1 MNNRNQWL
9 KLDLSGN
16 VYPTLQRKSFS
27 SVFRVSVTLK
37 EKVDPQILQKAYE
50 KTLPRF
56 PSLKVALRKGLFW
69 RYLEPNKNPVP
80 QVERDVKNP
89 CMPMD
94 FKTKHRYL
102 IRLYYYE
109 CQISFEVFHSLADG
123 LGAVTFLKT
132 LTAVY
137 LRMRGVEIPDEE
149 GILSVEEEPKREEL
163 EDSYMKYAN
172 SKVTPKRSQGS
183 AYRVRGTKEPFYTLN
198 IISGSMSVS
207 DLKTASKK
215 YGVTITEYL
224 NAVLVYAL
232 IENQKC
238 SKVWREKPVRIAM
251 PVNLRQFFPS
261 KTLRNFITMIYP
273 GVDPRMGEY
282 SFEEILKEIHYYMR
296 YHINEKFL
304 NADITTNAKTLQS
317 PLIRIV
323 PLCIKD
329 IVVKQFYKH
338 VQDCQSSAGLTNP
351 GIIKVPA
358 EMEPYLERFDVLMGQ
373 PFSARTNCAIVSYNG
388 LTTINFASSI
398 VENDIERVF
407 FRKLVE
413 EGVAVTIQSNRD

>member
-1 MNNRNQWL
+1 MRSEVYSFLVNRHPGISYRYH
-9 KLDLSGN
+9 KVHDDATGM
-16 VYPTLQRKSFS
+16 RRMFS
-27 SVFRVSVTLK
+27 WAYLLWINFAYYVLFCRFLGRIP
-37 EKVDPQILQKAYE
+37 EMEIYE
-50 KTLPRF
+50 KHKL
-56 PSLKVALRKGLFW
+56 
-69 RYLEPNKNPVP
+69 
-80 QVERDVKNP
+80 
-89 CMPMD
+89 MI
-94 FKTKHRYL
+94 KTSESEGHQKD
-102 IRLYYYE
+102 
-109 CQISFEVFHSLADG
+109 A
-123 LGAVTFLKT
+123 
-132 LTAVY
+132 
-137 LRMRGVEIPDEE
+137 

-232 IENQKC
+232 IENQKR

-398 VENDIERVF
+398 VENAIERVF